1 VIVEP
6 KVPRSGSIRERRSML
21 NRLWEPWQAAG
32 GGKESPKPIRAD
44 RERADAA
51 SKARE
56 DRKLARHSHR
66 SLIRTL
72 RQNQP
77 GQNRPGRAQSA
88 LLRTAGS
95 DWSYNQLQR
104 DRTTLEARWGTVRT
118 TDGTKAPTI

>member
-1 VIVEP
+1 MIVEP

-51 SKARE
+51 SKASE

-72 RQNQP
+72 RQISRDKTVP
-77 GQNRPGRAQSA
+77 VELRVRCCE
-88 LLRTAGS
+88 LLVLV
-95 DWSYNQLQR
+95 D
-104 DRTTLEARWGTVRT
+104 
-118 TDGTKAPTI
+118 PTINFNVIEPPWKQGEEPSGQPMEPKRRP